1 MTNVVDF
8 PGSDEDGIDICV
20 SVSLTSDLIA
30 HQIMC
35 QMAGAVDLC
44 EAEWPEIVSAGL
56 SAVAWA
62 AQKAGMTPEEAEELF
77 HSVRVQDGDDEGR

>member
-8 PGSDEDGIDICV
+8 PGADEDEVGVRFPSSI
-20 SVSLTSDLIA
+20 TSDLIA
-30 HQIMC
+30 HQIMV

-56 SAVAWA
+56 AAVAWA
-62 AQKAGMTPEEAEELF
+62 AQKAGMTPEEAQELF
-77 HSVRVQDGDDEGR
+77 NSVRIEDGDDEGR

>member
-8 PGSDEDGIDICV
+8 PGFDEGGIDTCV

-44 EAEWPEIVSAGL
+44 EAEWSDVVAAGL
-56 SAVAWA
+56 AAAAWA
-62 AQKAGMTPEEAEELF
+62 AKKSGMTPEEAQEF
-77 HSVRVQDGDDEGR
+77 FYSVRIEDGDD

>member
-8 PGSDEDGIDICV
+8 PGFDEDEVGFRLPSSI
-20 SVSLTSDLIA
+20 TSDLIA
-30 HQIMC
+30 HQIMV

-62 AQKAGMTPEEAEELF
+62 AQKAGMTPEEAQELF
-77 HSVRVQDGDDEGR
+77 NSVRIEDGDDEGR